1 MKPTRKTRSWALLGA
16 LLLSTLAGGYA
27 FTDYAIAVAS
37 VNPGQGASGDPVL
50 GLGAPVGLGLIIGST
65 DVYTLGVGGSVTYEM
80 DSSVVNAAGA
90 DLIVCENPF
99 LVLGTGASFVEAMF
113 VEVSTDGTVFARFP
127 TRYVGNVGPFPPTV
141 GLPPAWYS
149 GFAGVMPVQ
158 ANLFTG
164 YDPLDAVAAGGDA
177 FDLAELVDD
186 PLVRDQK
193 VKLDEINYVRLI
205 DVQSGV
211 AMDSS
216 ATIVWDAGLDSLAS
230 ADIDAIVAVNSLA
243 NQIGGRPRVEMTLDG
258 GWLTIEIED
267 DNGLNDIKAGLKA
280 SVNGL
285 PLPFFT
291 LLPYFFILE
300 LTSDRLVLLTGPI
313 PSGQFGAVLKV
324 GAVDGLG
331 LAGGDAVVIQ

>member
-1 MKPTRKTRSWALLGA
+1 MKPTRNVRSWALLGA

-27 FTDYAIAVAS
+27 FTDYAITVTS
-37 VNPGQGASGDPVL
+37 VNPGSGASGDPIL
-50 GLGAPVGLGLIIGST
+50 GLGAPIGLGLLNGST

-99 LVLGTGASFVEAMF
+99 FVIGTVTSFAEAMF
-113 VEVSTDGTVFARFP
+113 VEVSTNGTDFARFP
-127 TRYVGNVGPFPPTV
+127 SSYVGDVGPFPPFSGV
-141 GLPPAWYS
+141 PPSWYS
-149 GFAGVMPVQ
+149 GFAGIMPVFG
-158 ANLFTG
+158 NLFVG
-164 YDPLDAVAAGGDA
+164 IDPLDAVAAGGDA
-177 FDLAELVDD
+177 FDLAELVDH
-186 PLVRDQK
+186 PLVRDEK
-193 VKLDEINYVRLI
+193 VDLDEINYVRLLDI
-205 DVQSGV
+205 QSGV
-211 AMDSS
+211 EMDSS
-216 ATIVWDAGLDSLAS
+216 STIVWDAGLDTLAS
-230 ADIDAIVAVNSLA
+230 ADIDAIVAVNSQA

-300 LTSDRLVLLTGPI
+300 LTSDRLVLFTGPI
-313 PSGQFGAVLKV
+313 PSGQMGAVLKV

-331 LAGGDAVVIQ
+331 LTGGDAVVIQ